1 MKKGQIYEGRIQEVE
16 FPNKGK
22 IFIPEEEKT
31 VVVKNGAPRRTRPAR
46 RGAARRAA
54 GAG

>member
-22 IFIPEEEKT
+22 IFIPEEK
-31 VVVKNGAPRRTRPAR
+31 KRLL
-46 RGAARRAA
+46 
-54 GAG
+54 